1 LRSGRAIQKSSQ
13 TIHVLFKLW
22 QRLALT
28 LGARSGHC
36 PPTAKE
42 ASMNTADD
50 QYFRRPGSSVGA
62 ANTEASNRWLAQTE
76 WSDADLLAPPALQ
89 PWLSDPLI
97 GIMALSANDARSALS
112 AVCPQQS
119 RRSAALRRIDR
130 LATFAR
136 LRRTIRQVA
145 GRFSKR

>member
-1 LRSGRAIQKSSQ
+1 
-13 TIHVLFKLW
+13 
-22 QRLALT
+22 
-28 LGARSGHC
+28 
-36 PPTAKE
+36 
-42 ASMNTADD
+42 MNTADD
-50 QYFRRPGSSVGA
+50 QYFRRPGIGVDQAG
-62 ANTEASNRWLAQTE
+62 TDVSNRWLTQAE
-76 WSDADLLAPPALQ
+76 WSDTDLLAPPAPQ

-130 LATFAR
+130 LASFAR

-145 GRFSKR
+145 GRFSKP